1 MIKFFRHIRKTLIN
15 QNQMSKYLKYA
26 IGEILLVVVG
36 ILLALQINNWNEGR
50 KERQHQNILVTQLL
64 EDAKIDSI
72 FYLSRLELY
81 SDQIETY
88 DILKRY
94 CSSKKKDSNL
104 ISMVF
109 ANRETPFMAAA
120 SESNVM
126 SNKNEHSK
134 ITDPTIKK
142 ALRDYTISYKYI
154 SKANDLHTEL
164 VLDEGNQI
172 RRNYDYPYET
182 TDSIEI
188 SRYYALCDVP
198 NITGIMN
205 LCEGA
210 TINVKEQAE
219 RFIADNQKLIN
230 DCHAYLND

>member
-1 MIKFFRHIRKTLIN
+1 MG
-15 QNQMSKYLKYA
+15 KYFKYA
-26 IGEILLVVVG
+26 IGEISLVMIG
-36 ILLALQINNWNEGR
+36 ILLALQVNNWNEAR
-50 KERQHQNILVTQLL
+50 KERQQQNILVSQLL

-72 FYLSRLELY
+72 FYLTRLELY

-88 DILKRY
+88 EILERY

-104 ISMVF
+104 ISLIF

-142 ALRDYTISYKYI
+142 ALRDYTISYQYI
-154 SKANDLHTEL
+154 SKANDLHTDL
-164 VLDEGNQI
+164 VLAEGNQI
-172 RRNYDYPYET
+172 RRNYDYPFET
-182 TDSIEI
+182 GDSIEI

-198 NITGIMN
+198 NISGIIN
-205 LCEGA
+205 LCKGG
-210 TINVKEQAE
+210 TLNVKEQAE

-230 DCHAYLND
+230 DCQASLND